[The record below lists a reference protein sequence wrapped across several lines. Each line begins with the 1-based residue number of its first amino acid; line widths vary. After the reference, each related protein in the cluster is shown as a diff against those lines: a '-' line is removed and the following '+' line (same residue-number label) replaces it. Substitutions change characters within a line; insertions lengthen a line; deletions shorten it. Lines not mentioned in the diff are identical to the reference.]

1 MANSINKEEKF
12 LNQRSDKFTIILN
25 DNELHLFKNARYIIK
40 EINCIQS
47 LCLIFGACIYHD
59 KDYDE
64 YAKKYKTPHYHL
76 VIHVDRNYR
85 IGTVINLISDCFKC
99 NANQI
104 SIDKCNDLCAQ
115 TRYLINEDEY
125 EKEKYHY
132 DRGDIATNKYDTLYR
147 YLDIKRIADLKDC
160 VDVVRQYHYDLEEI
174 MMNISN
180 YDKWR
185 KYIND
190 LVVNYHRKKY

>member
-1 MANSINKEEKF
+1 MTYNSYCLNTIRICIKARKYSFGETMIYDIRGQKANVV
-12 LNQRSDKFTIILN
+12 II
-25 DNELHLFKNARYIIK
+25 A
-40 EINCIQS
+40 
-47 LCLIFGACIYHD
+47 
-59 KDYDE
+59 KDAGE
-64 YAKKYKTPHYHL
+64 ASKKK
-76 VIHVDRNYR
+76 I
-85 IGTVINLISDCFKC
+85 
-99 NANQI
+99 
-104 SIDKCNDLCAQ
+104 IDKCNYLCAQ
-115 TRYLINEDEY
+115 TRYLIHEDEY